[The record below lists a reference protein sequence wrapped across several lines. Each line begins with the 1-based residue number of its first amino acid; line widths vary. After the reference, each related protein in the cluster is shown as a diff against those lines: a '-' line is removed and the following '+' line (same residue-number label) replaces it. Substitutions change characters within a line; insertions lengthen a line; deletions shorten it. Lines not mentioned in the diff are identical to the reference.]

1 MRDTILFDINET
13 VLDLTPLEGHFAAVF
28 GDAPL
33 GARLAAE
40 WFARLLHA
48 SCVAAITEVE
58 SHFAELAG
66 IMLDALAAR
75 QGVALSSES
84 RAQILGAFA
93 TLQPHGDVVAALEY
107 LAAQGYQRVAFTN
120 SSLDLVERQFAAS
133 NLDAHFDRIISVE
146 PTGCFKPHPKTYH
159 FAAAELAR
167 PIGALRLIAAH
178 DWDTHGA
185 LSAGMLGGFLNRHGA
200 AYHPLYRKPDALADD
215 MLSLAKAVV
224 ALDRT

>member
-13 VLDLTPLEGHFAAVF
+13 VLDLTPLEGHFADVF
-28 GDAPL
+28 GDANL
-33 GARLAAE
+33 GAE

-93 TLQPHGDVVAALEY
+93 TLQPHGDVVAALDF

-185 LSAGMLGGFLNRHGA
+185 LSAGMLGGVFESARGGI
-200 AYHPLYRKPDALADD
+200 PPALSQTRCAGG
-215 MLSLAKAVV
+215 
-224 ALDRT
+224 